1 MISKIIFAV
10 SLLSG
15 VGILW
20 ILNFTTPS
28 SVGPIGVLGFFTL
41 AYILFIGLFT
51 FFLYGAGRILNLVF
65 SGLNWG
71 NNNLFSKKHELI
83 FFFKYAVVLA
93 FAPLILLAQQ
103 SIRNVGFFE
112 LLVIILLE
120 TIACLYISK
129 R

>member
-51 FFLYGAGRILNLVF
+51 FFLYGADRILNLVF

-71 NNNLFSKKHELI
+71 NNLFSKKHELI